1 MPVVKTIN
9 RNYLNLIANFI
20 SFFSLQVGCGGGGG
34 GEALGRRP
42 TILSMDKIIPPDL
55 ISSPA
60 RKRINK

>member
-34 GEALGRRP
+34 GGGKLWEEGRP
-42 TILSMDKIIPPDL
+42 FYPWIK
-55 ISSPA
+55 
-60 RKRINK
+60 